1 MRIDLIE
8 RIEGEALLEYELEN
22 GLISSSYVCFP
33 HFRGVEEI
41 LKDRP
46 PLDAL
51 VIAPRVCGI
60 CGHAHLQAAA
70 MALEDA
76 FGATPTQKA
85 QNIRQITRFAEMIQN
100 HIKWFYFVMM
110 AEIGLEFDFGSVQ
123 KMIVLI
129 NRLAAL
135 FSGQWPHSSY
145 VLPGGVTCDPTPLEV
160 VQAKQL
166 LSEVRALFA
175 KRVSFDPIGGD
186 LERFLE
192 STKTLHH
199 KGRGYD
205 RFIVFGNDGYA
216 KCGKI
221 LSHKRAGVKVEYIE
235 EFLQPKTHA
244 KGVLYRGKFYET
256 GPLARAMVARV
267 PFIKKLHRIYKDSFY
282 TRVVSR
288 VYEVGI
294 LLRKIEELL
303 HFDLDE
309 PSFVEYPKKDGEGVG
324 IVEAARGSLIH
335 KMRIEG
341 GRIESYTIITPTQW
355 NLANGKETLSTLQK
369 ALLRTTPK
377 EAQLIFRS
385 FDVCSV
391 CTTH

>member
-8 RIEGEALLEYELEN
+8 RIEGEALLEYELQE
-22 GLISSSYVCFP
+22 GLIVSSYVRFP

-76 FGATPTQKA
+76 FGASLTQKA
-85 QNIRQITRFAEMIQN
+85 QNIRQITKFAEVIQN

-110 AEIGLEFDFGSVQ
+110 AEVGLKFDFGSVQ
-123 KMIVLI
+123 RMIVLI

-145 VLPGGVTCDPTPLEV
+145 ALPGGVTCDPSPLEV

-166 LSEVRALFA
+166 LKEVQNLFE
-175 KRVSFDPIGGD
+175 KLIYFEPIGGD
-186 LERFLE
+186 LRRFLE
-192 STKTLHH
+192 ATKALHH

-205 RFIVFGNDGYA
+205 RFIVFGSDSYA
-216 KCGKI
+216 QSGKI
-221 LSHKRAGVKVEYIE
+221 LSHKRASVKIAKVE
-235 EFLQPKTHA
+235 EFTQPKTHA

-256 GPLARAMVARV
+256 GPLARAMVVRV
-267 PFIKKLHRIYKDSFY
+267 PLIKKLHRIYKDSFY
-282 TRVVSR
+282 TRVVAR
-288 VYEVGI
+288 IYEVEI
-294 LLRKIEELL
+294 LLQKIEELL

-309 PSFVEYPKKDGEGVG
+309 SSFVECPKKDGEGVG

-335 KMRIEG
+335 KVRIEG
-341 GRIESYTIITPTQW
+341 GKIESYTIITPTQW
-355 NLANGKETLSTLQK
+355 NLSNGLQSHSTLQK
-369 ALLRTTPK
+369 ALLHTTPK